1 MLGLKC
7 HLVTCRH
14 SLNYRIKT
22 LKSASKFHKKN
33 EPDSWFKT
41 HEVNFGGYWRS
52 PKLIEPLNRVFLKM
66 YYILPHQHPGIYFH
80 SKFCSRY
87 EGHYSPRTIEF
98 HWVIDKV
105 TRHHQEV
112 IKFDT
117 LFPLLRYIT
126 PLILMTVMYT
136 KISIVLWR
144 SSRMEDFEK
153 HNVQKRSNKRWRWK
167 RKPKVGKDI
176 KMKQLT
182 SGTLASKINFIK
194 FVSVTSTY
202 VNYQGNFRTLS

>member
-52 PKLIEPLNRVFLKM
+52 PKIIEPLNRVFLKM
-66 YYILPHQHPGIYFH
+66 YYILPHQHPGILDSVLNNFH

-87 EGHYSPRTIEF
+87 EGDWSPRTIEF
-98 HWVIDKV
+98 QWVTDKV

-112 IKFDT
+112 IKIWYTFSSFKVHHPFDSDDSHVHQNIHC
-117 LFPLLRYIT
+117 LVEIIQDGRF
-126 PLILMTVMYT
+126 
-136 KISIVLWR
+136 
-144 SSRMEDFEK
+144 
-153 HNVQKRSNKRWRWK
+153 WK
-167 RKPKVGKDI
+167 TQCPKEE
-176 KMKQLT
+176 
-182 SGTLASKINFIK
+182 
-194 FVSVTSTY
+194 
-202 VNYQGNFRTLS
+202 